1 MHFTPQA
8 IFTDYQLDKLS
19 RDKGMKEVYA
29 EVTRQCKLSHPTVDG
44 EMMNS
49 ALQEVNW
56 MRNTPKLSSN
66 YIAGDKSS
74 DQTFGIS

>member
-1 MHFTPQA
+1 MTNKTFQTIIAPQA

-19 RDKGMKEVYA
+19 RDKAMKEVYA

-49 ALQEVNW
+49 ALQEVIH
-56 MRNTPKLSSN
+56 MKITSK
-66 YIAGDKSS
+66 
-74 DQTFGIS
+74 